1 MNQST
6 RPRSRSQELALAKLR
21 EEGIGDVL
29 DLTAHTALISLAN
42 GELPGWNESRDGL
55 LKKLEVCSIIGSLIA
70 AVCLTVILQP
80 LESSSGDLFKTAL
93 LASTPVGST
102 AAVCVYLYLLSAMA
116 GAVLCMACVL
126 RAFLL
131 QAHLLMFTPG
141 CVEYINFLCKW
152 EFDIVDIYLCYGILA
167 LMTCLPCGAFVIFGN
182 YVGIAVVAAEWV
194 LIFKIWNV
202 WREMLDHNSA
212 VLFEKEEELLQ
223 QEHASSG
230 EDGTEKVNFPAAVT
244 SQQRQKKRATSSRA
258 RSRSR
263 RS

>member
-1 MNQST
+1 MT
-6 RPRSRSQELALAKLR
+6 TKTRSRSQELALAKLR
-21 EEGIGDVL
+21 EEGIGD
-29 DLTAHTALISLAN
+29 DLTARAALVSLAN
-42 GELPGWNESRDGL
+42 GELPGWKESRDGL

-80 LESSSGDLFKTAL
+80 LESSSGDLFKTAI

-102 AAVCVYLYLLSAMA
+102 AAVCVHLYLLSAMA
-116 GAVLCMACVL
+116 GAMLCMACVL

-152 EFDIVDIYLCYGILA
+152 EFDIVDMHLCYGIVA

-182 YVGIAVVAAEWV
+182 NVGIAVVAVEWV
-194 LIFKIWNV
+194 LMFKVWVV
-202 WREMLDHNSA
+202 WREMLNHNST
-212 VLFEKEEELLQ
+212 VLFEKEEELVH
-223 QEHASSG
+223 QELASSV
-230 EDGTEKVNFPAAVT
+230 EDGTQKVDFFAAVT
-244 SQQRQKKRATSSRA
+244 SQQWRKRRATSNRA

-263 RS
+263 HS